1 MTECVYCKRPMK
13 EEAVVCI
20 YCGYD
25 HKLGTISQ
33 AYKPQQDAPGKESG
47 VKIRIKEEKS
57 PAGSGGVNPKVK
69 KFAFIGILL
78 VAFSILYKYNFNLSV
93 IVSDLTEAAVNIKG
107 VKFLQDKFGKKKARA
122 IEKIE
127 LSNVEKFE
135 VKKEGPAKKLR
146 LEGIFFDPRGK
157 SFATINGQVVSEG
170 ESVDNVILKKID
182 RNSVE
187 VIAGNETKT
196 LEVNQSISLP

>member
-1 MTECVYCKRPMK
+1 MKECVYCKRPMK

-33 AYKPQQDAPGKESG
+33 AYSRPPAPGKEPQAG
-47 VKIRIKEEKS
+47 TGIKEEKA
-57 PAGSGGVNPKVK
+57 PAGPGGVNPKVK

-78 VAFSILYKYNFNLSV
+78 VAFSVLYKYNFNVNV
-93 IVSDLTEAAVNIKG
+93 IVSDLKGAAVNIKG
-107 VKFLQDKFGKKKARA
+107 VKFLQDKFGKKKAQA

-127 LSNVEKFE
+127 LLNVEKFE
-135 VKKEGPAKKLR
+135 AKKETPDKKLR
-146 LEGIFFDPRGK
+146 LEGIFFDPQGK
-157 SFATINGQVVSEG
+157 SFATINGQVISEG
-170 ESVDNVILKKID
+170 ESVDNAILKKIG

-187 VIAGNETKT
+187 LVIDSETKT